1 MGTPRRYA
9 EIGLVD
15 FHSFSTLSQGDEHQ
29 TPVTFDL
36 GQQVPV
42 LHEQGGLLGTQIQY
56 GRQNHYLKKY
66 MF

>member
-1 MGTPRRYA
+1 M

-15 FHSFSTLSQGDEHQ
+15 FHSFLTLSLGAEHQ
-29 TPVTFDL
+29 NPVTLDL

-42 LHEQGGLLGTQIQY
+42 PHEQGGLLGTQIQC

-66 MF
+66 TS